1 MKLLF
6 VILKLSSKSESLTGS
21 MIYNIHHSSFVNAW
35 LFHATYH
42 LKTSLKLSLTI
53 KRCEVTY
60 KPKNIRKIARS
71 WQVSLFYFLEPFI
84 LAVVIGGI
92 FLTAIKTVFSVLK
105 HQLTKKI
112 FYRIFE
118 RILSKSFST
127 LLVYKTR
134 KQSYVILTFDLT
146 GQTQSWRHFAN

>member
-6 VILKLSSKSESLTGS
+6 VILNLCSKNESLTGS

-35 LFHATYH
+35 LFHATYY
-42 LKTSLKLSLTI
+42 LKTSLKLSLII

-92 FLTAIKTVFSVLK
+92 FLRAIETAFSVLK

-112 FYRIFE
+112 FYRIFGK
-118 RILSKSFST
+118 ILSKSFSN
-127 LLVYKTR
+127 LLVYKTQ
-134 KQSYVILTFDLT
+134 KQSYIILTIDMT
-146 GQTQSWRHFAN
+146 GQT

>member
-6 VILKLSSKSESLTGS
+6 VILNLCSKNESLTGS

-35 LFHATYH
+35 LFHATYY
-42 LKTSLKLSLTI
+42 LKWSLKLSLII

-92 FLTAIKTVFSVLK
+92 FLRAIETAFSVLK

-112 FYRIFE
+112 FYRIFGK
-118 RILSKSFST
+118 ILSKSFSN
-127 LLVYKTR
+127 LLVYKTQ
-134 KQSYVILTFDLT
+134 KQSYIILTIDMT
-146 GQTQSWRHFAN
+146 GQT